1 MRMGTVL
8 YEFFFSPSILITSSS
23 LLEPLNFHFIFS
35 AFFLVV
41 FKLSTQMP
49 RFASLCDGLTC
60 HLQTW
65 KPRNFILD
73 IFHVVV
79 HNYKQ
84 CNKYGANLWCG
95 PTPTGSLHTILTFI
109 IAHLYASC
117 IAICNSIIIMHY
129 FFGIWEIWCLVIPVV
144 RNSLNQ

>member
-8 YEFFFSPSILITSSS
+8 YEFFFSPQFWSHLPYYWSHWTFTSYF
-23 LLEPLNFHFIFS
+23 LP
-35 AFFLVV
+35 FFLVV

-49 RFASLCDGLTC
+49 HFASLCDGLTC